1 MAKRMLIDSTH
12 PEETR
17 VAVISGTR
25 LEEFDFESA
34 RKKQIKGNVYLAKVT
49 RVEPSLQ
56 ACFVEYGGNR
66 HGFLAFNEIH
76 PDYYRIPVADR
87 EALNRMVAEAMA
99 AQEDDDEEESRPRS
113 RRRGRRRRGGGQG
126 SGDADEYQAS
136 AASDEPAGESDRSNG
151 NADADN
157 EAPDQPA
164 PFDEE
169 PRQDASALDMAPA
182 ERTASEAVDLPEEAA
197 PAGREAEVP
206 PPTEF
211 GDNVTEPAQASP
223 AEAAESGAGER
234 PFPEAMPQGDTRADE
249 SPAAVEEVPASAEAP
264 IPVAG
269 EAEARPAEESVETVG
284 GDEVDDIRRRHRIW
298 QRRYKI
304 QEVIRKRQILLVQVA
319 KEERGNKGAALTTYI
334 SLAGRYCVLMPNT
347 PRGGGISR
355 KITSQQD
362 RRRLKEIVGELEVP
376 DGMAV
381 IVRTAGMERSKPE
394 LRRDLDFLMKTWEGI
409 REKALDST
417 APALIYEEA
426 NLIKRAVR
434 DLYASEVEEIIVDGD
449 EGFEAARSFMS
460 LLMPAHLKKVVQ
472 YGDKQIPLFH
482 RYQVESQ
489 IDNMH
494 SPSVQLR
501 SGGYIVLNPTEAL
514 VAIDVNSGRST
525 RERNIEETATRT
537 NLEAADEV
545 ARQLRLRDLAGLI
558 VIDFIDMEE
567 GRNRHAVERRLKEA
581 LRHDRARIQVG
592 RISPFGLLEMSRQRL
607 RPSLVEASMMQC
619 PHCIGAGYVR
629 STESMALT
637 VLRAVEEEGL
647 RQRSAEVTVALP
659 TAVAL
664 YIFNQK
670 RIALAEIEGRHK
682 FRAVFQPDDTMGL
695 STYRILRSVPK
706 TADVRPER
714 APQPQESGN
723 GRREPQA
730 DHHIERLSEEPQ
742 VPAVA
747 EPVAATVSDGGEAA
761 ETGAEPRPREAR
773 DSEKRGGEDRAGED
787 REGQGERRGRR
798 RGRRGGRRRRGRNR
812 EDEGAPAEGNGE
824 PPRES
829 TLGPFGQESEGPAQ
843 AVADQ
848 PAGEP
853 SSDRFEQ
860 HEPARAPEFVE
871 ERREERKFEEPAAA
885 ERFEPAPAA
894 AETREPKPAPAPEP
908 PPPPAPSEPA
918 APPRRGWWNLRRG

>member
-17 VAVISGTR
+17 VAVISGNR

-99 AQEDDDEEESRPRS
+99 AQDDDEEEERRPRW
-113 RRRGRRRRGGGQG
+113 RRRGRRRGSGGG
-126 SGDADEYQAS
+126 D
-136 AASDEPAGESDRSNG
+136 SDEAPPAREEPFSEPERT
-151 NADADN
+151 AEDAGAA
-157 EAPDQPA
+157 EPPDFPA
-164 PFDEE
+164 PFDDA
-169 PRQDASALDMAPA
+169 PRSDTAALDMAAP
-182 ERTASEAVDLPEEAA
+182 ERTTGEPIDLPDEPPPPSEAEAA
-197 PAGREAEVP
+197 P
-206 PPTEF
+206 PTDF
-211 GDNVTEPAQASP
+211 GDNVPEPASGQPSES
-223 AEAAESGAGER
+223 AEER
-234 PFPEAMPQGDTRADE
+234 PFPEAIATGDTRADE
-249 SPAAVEEVPASAEAP
+249 SPAAVEAAPAAEDVPAG
-264 IPVAG
+264 G
-269 EAEARPAEESVETVG
+269 EALLPAPGEAAELRPAEETVETVG
-284 GDEVDDIRRRHRIW
+284 GDEVDDMRRRHRMW

-394 LRRDLDFLMKTWEGI
+394 LRRDLDFLLKTWDGI

-434 DLYASEVEEIIVDGD
+434 DLYAKDVEEIVVDGA
-449 EGFEAARSFMS
+449 EGFEAARSFMK
-460 LLMPAHLKKVVQ
+460 LLMPNHIKKVAE
-472 YGDKQIPLFH
+472 YSDKQIPLFH

-514 VAIDVNSGRST
+514 VAIDVNSGRAT

-537 NLEAADEV
+537 NLEAADEI

-619 PHCIGAGYVR
+619 PHCVGAGYVR

-647 RQRSAEVTVALP
+647 RQRSAEVTVAVP
-659 TAVAL
+659 AAVAL

-670 RIALAEIEGRHK
+670 RSALSEIEGRHN
-682 FRAVFQPDDTMGL
+682 FRVVFQPDESMGL

-706 TADVRPER
+706 AADTRQERPPQPSVAGDDGREAPAEDDRSERVGEEREGPVAPER
-714 APQPQESGN
+714 D
-723 GRREPQA
+723 A
-730 DHHIERLSEEPQ
+730 DG
-742 VPAVA
+742 A
-747 EPVAATVSDGGEAA
+747 EPAAAEASALAGAEADGAGGEARDA
-761 ETGAEPRPREAR
+761 DSRESGAAAP
-773 DSEKRGGEDRAGED
+773 DAG
-787 REGQGERRGRR
+787 GERRGRR
-798 RGRRGGRRRRGRNR
+798 RGRRGGRRRRGRAR
-812 EDEGAPAEGNGE
+812 EGENASGETFGE

-829 TLGPFGQESEGPAQ
+829 TLGPFGEESATEAQ
-843 AVADQ
+843 ANAEL
-848 PAGEP
+848 PAGGEP
-853 SSDRFEQ
+853 
-860 HEPARAPEFVE
+860 
-871 ERREERKFEEPAAA
+871 AA
-885 ERFEPAPAA
+885 ERFEPAEPARPPEPAPAPPTHHFRPAEEQAPAAEVKPAEAAEPAPAA
-894 AETREPKPAPAPEP
+894 AE
-908 PPPPAPSEPA
+908 PSV
-918 APPRRGWWNLRRG
+918 PPRRGWWNLRRG